1 MWLQPNSMR
10 YLAVDY
16 GEKKTG
22 LAIGDDETKIASPLE
37 VIPGG
42 DDSFSI
48 VQDLVSQEGIDAVVV
63 GVPVAEEG
71 RQPHS
76 LKRIKLFINLLIER
90 LKLPVHEVDERL
102 TSKEAQRL
110 QAEDKTKV
118 PEDALAAM
126 LILQAYFDEMES

>member
-1 MWLQPNSMR
+1 MR
-10 YLAVDY
+10 YLAIDY

-37 VIPGG
+37 VIAGG
-42 DDSFSI
+42 NESFPVI
-48 VQDLVSQEGIDAVVV
+48 KRLIGEEGIDALVV

-76 LKRIKLFINLLIER
+76 LERIKLFIER
-90 LKLPVHEVDERL
+90 LTERLDIPVHEVDERL

-110 QAEDKTKV
+110 QAEEGTDV

-126 LILQAYFDEMES
+126 LILRDYLQRRP